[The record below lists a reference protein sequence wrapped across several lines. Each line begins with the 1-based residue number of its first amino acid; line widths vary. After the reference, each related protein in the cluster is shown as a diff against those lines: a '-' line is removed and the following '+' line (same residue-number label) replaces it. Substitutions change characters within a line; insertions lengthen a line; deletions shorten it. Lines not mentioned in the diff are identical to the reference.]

1 LGLEDVMP
9 FSKLNALQLD
19 ALKEISNI
27 GMGHAA
33 TALSQMIG
41 QSVSLRVPHVTISDI
56 SRVPDYLGGA
66 ERLMVGITL
75 QILGDARGSIMLL
88 FPQESAHHLLGSL
101 LGSQGKALIMNEMTL
116 STLKEVGNILASA
129 YLSALGNLLNITL
142 IPSVPLLAYDMA
154 GAVVDYVLIELSQ
167 AGDLAL
173 MIETIFSGS
182 SNQAFTIKGHFFL
195 LPDPATLDIFLRT
208 IGVQHE

>member
-1 LGLEDVMP
+1 MP
-9 FSKLNALQLD
+9 YRDLTDIQLD

-41 QSVSLRVPHVTISDI
+41 QRIALRVPRVAVTEISA
-56 SRVPDYLGGA
+56 VPDHLGGA
-66 ERLMVGITL
+66 ETLMVGITL

-88 FPQESAHHLLGSL
+88 FPQESAHRLVCCLL
-101 LGSQGKALIMNEMTL
+101 QREERALVMNELTV

-129 YLSALGNLLNITL
+129 YLSAIGTLLHKIL

-154 GAVVDYVLIELSQ
+154 GAVVDYVLIDLSK
-167 AGDLAL
+167 GGNMAL
-173 MIETIFSGS
+173 MVETDFSGETGPGS
-182 SNQAFTIKGHFFL
+182 QIKGHFFMM
-195 LPDPATLDIFLRT
+195 PDPQTLEIFLKAVA
-208 IGVQHE
+208 GEP

>member
-1 LGLEDVMP
+1 MSYRELTDI
-9 FSKLNALQLD
+9 QLD

-41 QSVSLRVPHVTISDI
+41 QRIALRVPRVAVTGISA
-56 SRVPDYLGGA
+56 VPDHLGGA
-66 ERLMVGITL
+66 ETLMVGITL

-88 FPQESAHHLLGSL
+88 FPQESAHRLVCCLL
-101 LGSQGKALIMNEMTL
+101 QREERALVMNELTV

-129 YLSALGNLLNITL
+129 YLSAIGTLLHKTL

-154 GAVVDYVLIELSQ
+154 GAVVDYVLIDLSK
-167 AGDLAL
+167 GGNLAL
-173 MIETIFSGS
+173 MVETDFSGETGPGS
-182 SNQAFTIKGHFFL
+182 QIKGHFFMM
-195 LPDPATLDIFLRT
+195 PDPQTLEIFLKAVA
-208 IGVQHE
+208 GEP

>member
-1 LGLEDVMP
+1 MP
-9 FSKLNALQLD
+9 FRELNNVQLD

-41 QSVSLRVPHVTISDI
+41 QTVHLRVPHVTITEI
-56 SRVPDYLGGA
+56 SQVPDHLGGA

-88 FPQESAHHLLGSL
+88 FPTESAHHLLCSL
-101 LGSQGKALIMNEMTL
+101 LGRQAKTLIMNEMTV
-116 STLKEVGNILASA
+116 SALKEVGNILASA
-129 YLSALGNLLNITL
+129 YLSALGNLLNKTL

-167 AGDLAL
+167 ASDFAL
-173 MIETIFSGS
+173 MVETDFSGDAG
-182 SNQAFTIKGHFFL
+182 QELAIKGHFFL
-195 LPDPATLDIFLRT
+195 LPDPATLDIFLNAV
-208 IGVQHE
+208 GGPHG

>member
-1 LGLEDVMP
+1 MP
-9 FSKLNALQLD
+9 FRTLNNIQLD

-41 QSVSLRVPHVTISDI
+41 QRVQLRVPHVTITEI
-56 SRVPDYLGGA
+56 SQVPDYLGGA
-66 ERLMVGITL
+66 EKMMVGITL

-88 FPQESAHHLLGSL
+88 FPQESARRLLSKLLGEQS
-101 LGSQGKALIMNEMTL
+101 KDLIMTEMTI

-129 YLSALGNLLNITL
+129 YLSALGNLLHKTL

-154 GAVVDYVLIELSQ
+154 GAVVDYVLIDLSKSS
-167 AGDLAL
+167 DLAML
-173 MIETIFSGS
+173 VETD
-182 SNQAFTIKGHFFL
+182 FTGETASDLAIKGHFFL
-195 LPDPATLDIFLRT
+195 IPDPSTLDMFLDAA
-208 IGVQHE
+208 GEYQ

>member
-1 LGLEDVMP
+1 MP
-9 FSKLNALQLD
+9 FRELNELQLD

-33 TALSQMIG
+33 TALSQLIG
-41 QSVSLRVPHVTISDI
+41 QSVSLRVPHVKISDI
-56 SRVPDYLGGA
+56 SRVPDCLGGA

-101 LGSQGKALIMNEMTL
+101 PGSQGKALVMNEMAV
-116 STLKEVGNILASA
+116 SALKEVGNILASA

-142 IPSVPLLAYDMA
+142 IPSVPLMAYDMA

-167 AGDLAL
+167 AGDQAL

-182 SNQAFTIKGHFFL
+182 SNQSFTIKGHFFL

-208 IGVQHE
+208 IGVQHA